1 MEPTLPA
8 PIPWRQRLMAGL
20 ETPLVQ
26 RTLIALILVNAV
38 ILGIETSPSAMKHWG
53 VTKASAGDEISRLRN
68 EIAALRKRL
77 GAHRRTAWGAYGKR

>member
-1 MEPTLPA
+1 MTTMEPTLPA

-53 VTKASAGDEISRLRN
+53 RDESLRRRRDF
-68 EIAALRKRL
+68 AA
-77 GAHRRTAWGAYGKR
+77 AQ